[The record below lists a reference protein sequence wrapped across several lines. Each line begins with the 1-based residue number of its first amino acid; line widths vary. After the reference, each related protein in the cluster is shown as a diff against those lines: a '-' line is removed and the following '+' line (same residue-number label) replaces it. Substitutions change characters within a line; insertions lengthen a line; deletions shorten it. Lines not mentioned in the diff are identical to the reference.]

1 MYVTLS
7 SDKNF
12 IPDVLTS
19 SSVNSDPT
27 QYGLR
32 DFKDPTNFMAT
43 TATNFEIPSTTDLF
57 QDDFILPQ
65 KFLSNDLMNSNF
77 ALMAP
82 LHLPNG
88 KEVEDFF

>member
-57 QDDFILPQ
+57 
-65 KFLSNDLMNSNF
+65 
-77 ALMAP
+77 
-82 LHLPNG
+82 
-88 KEVEDFF
+88 